1 MVKSTDCQ
9 RPGNLQNVKDC
20 QPQSTSSSSPFSLA
34 HTRSSHPRLLSI
46 TAENP
51 EISAT
56 KALPLP
62 RWLAGGLGRVGEEGI
77 NWKIRKKS
85 RAGEEI
91 SQENASGRNKHVQY
105 ETVPWFHKF
114 RAKFCS

>member
-20 QPQSTSSSSPFSLA
+20 QPQSISSSSPFSLA
-34 HTRSSHPRLLSI
+34 HTRSSHPQLLSI

-62 RWLAGGLGRVGEEGI
+62 PLACKWVGEGGGGGH
-77 NWKIRKKS
+77 KL
-85 RAGEEI
+85 
-91 SQENASGRNKHVQY
+91 ENQKEV
-105 ETVPWFHKF
+105 
-114 RAKFCS
+114 